1 MEPQGNEI
9 DNFFFFQMKCAN
21 TELRSWLVTVGV
33 EENFFH
39 QQNWREH
46 KERNLDEKRVS
57 LTKSCPIPNSP
68 KIWQNM
74 IYSLLHIIIYPAKNK
89 ILDKGNLARISL
101 MNLQNLHRF
110 NDAIKCRALAGAFQ
124 LGRKINELSE
134 PKF

>member
-1 MEPQGNEI
+1 MRQNPVTVAEHSGLSLYHEAP
-9 DNFFFFQMKCAN
+9 N
-21 TELRSWLVTVGV
+21 TELRSWLVTAGV

-74 IYSLLHIIIYPAKNK
+74 IYSLLHIIISSQK
-89 ILDKGNLARISL
+89 
-101 MNLQNLHRF
+101 QNS
-110 NDAIKCRALAGAFQ
+110 
-124 LGRKINELSE
+124 RKRKFGKDLTNE
-134 PKF
+134 PTKFAQI

>member
-1 MEPQGNEI
+1 MCDLVSWPYCLKTSFILRELLLYYELMANVSLYHYFKGEP
-9 DNFFFFQMKCAN
+9 N

-74 IYSLLHIIIYPAKNK
+74 IYSLLHIIISSQKQNSRKRKFGKDLTSETYK
-89 ILDKGNLARISL
+89 IFTDL
-101 MNLQNLHRF
+101 MM
-110 NDAIKCRALAGAFQ
+110 
-124 LGRKINELSE
+124 
-134 PKF
+134 P